1 MRTRKRIG
9 SDVEPKNKRTP
20 KPRKK
25 LGAIGTRGKRVKAD
39 QAALAAIVD
48 GACDALWSWTPD
60 GTIVRWNAEAQR
72 LFGYSAKEIVG
83 QSLLLLV
90 PLDRQQRARETIKK
104 AARGQWYGQYE
115 TVRIRK
121 DGSKVDVELTVSPIV
136 DDHGKVVECLSCVWL
151 DSLLEGEIVLVGVV
165 RDLGSRRLP
174 SPARRSSSALPPGS
188 D

>member
-1 MRTRKRIG
+1 MRTRKRIPIY
-9 SDVEPKNKRTP
+9 VEPKNKRTP

-48 GACDALWSWTPD
+48 GARDALWSWTSA

-83 QSLLLLV
+83 QSLPLLV

-121 DGSKVDVELTVSPIV
+121 DGSKVDVELTVSPI
-136 DDHGKVVECLSCVWL
+136 G
-151 DSLLEGEIVLVGVV
+151 
-165 RDLGSRRLP
+165 RRPRQGSRVFKLLP
-174 SPARRSSSALPPGS
+174 
-188 D
+188 